1 MAFRK
6 HRVITLKRLNS
17 ALDDVRT
24 ELDRFGLWN
33 ARLADIDVY
42 LTWFGDAYGYQFY
55 RTTSQIEIPA
65 VSLSRLWELLAC
77 GTPASLRDIL
87 RHEYG
92 HAVADTNRGLMR
104 SRQFR
109 EAFGTH
115 HDNHS
120 PSEYSP
126 ERHVSGYAATD
137 AGEDFA
143 EVFMHYLKHS
153 GKLPS
158 RLTTPPIRTK
168 WNFVRRLA
176 CRIQDEKRSWAA

>member
-42 LTWFGDAYGYQFY
+42 LTWFGGAYGYQFY
-55 RTTSQIEIPA
+55 RTTSQVEIPA
-65 VSLSRLWELLAC
+65 VSLSRLWELMAC

-92 HAVADTNRGLMR
+92 HAVADKNRGLMR

-115 HDNHS
+115 HD
-120 PSEYSP
+120 SESRSMYSP
-126 ERHVSGYAATD
+126 EMHVSDYAAKD

-143 EVFMHYLKHS
+143 EVFMSYLKHS

-168 WNFVRRLA
+168 WNFVKRLA

>member
-42 LTWFGDAYGYQFY
+42 LTWFGGAYGYQFY

-65 VSLSRLWELLAC
+65 VSLSRLWELMAC
-77 GTPASLRDIL
+77 GMPASLRDIL

-104 SRQFR
+104 SR
-109 EAFGTH
+109 
-115 HDNHS
+115 
-120 PSEYSP
+120 
-126 ERHVSGYAATD
+126 
-137 AGEDFA
+137 
-143 EVFMHYLKHS
+143 
-153 GKLPS
+153 
-158 RLTTPPIRTK
+158 
-168 WNFVRRLA
+168 
-176 CRIQDEKRSWAA
+176 